1 MEKKNNDDKP
11 KIAVALEYTPGEQAP
26 KILATGRGYIAESI
40 IEKAGEADV
49 PIYADSKLADTLS
62 KLEIGEMIP
71 PELYTVVAEILVFV
85 DECDKIKG
93 KVAVNKRAAGADK
106 EQLAARYLVDN
117 GYTVLERNFRNKT
130 GEIDIIAKKDN
141 YIVFVEVKYRS
152 NNKYGY
158 AVEAVNYRKKQII
171 MHVAQFYMATR
182 YKSCDIPCRFDVIG
196 IDGETVTHIKNAF

>member
-1 MEKKNNDDKP
+1 M
-11 KIAVALEYTPGEQAP
+11 
-26 KILATGRGYIAESI
+26 
-40 IEKAGEADV
+40 
-49 PIYADSKLADTLS
+49 
-62 KLEIGEMIP
+62 
-71 PELYTVVAEILVFV
+71 
-85 DECDKIKG
+85 
-93 KVAVNKRAAGADK
+93 AVNKRAAGADK

-171 MHVAQFYMATR
+171 RHVAQFYMATR
-182 YKSCDIPCRFDVIG
+182 YKSCDIPCRFDAVSY
-196 IDGETVTHIKNAF
+196 THLTLPTKRIVEISVDVVSLKKKRQKR

>member
-49 PIYADSKLADTLS
+49 PVYADSKLADTLS

-93 KVAVNKRAAGADK
+93 KVCNKWLLIK
-106 EQLAARYLVDN
+106 ELP
-117 GYTVLERNFRNKT
+117 
-130 GEIDIIAKKDN
+130 
-141 YIVFVEVKYRS
+141 
-152 NNKYGY
+152 
-158 AVEAVNYRKKQII
+158 
-171 MHVAQFYMATR
+171 AQ
-182 YKSCDIPCRFDVIG
+182 
-196 IDGETVTHIKNAF
+196 IKNSLLPDILLIMGILFLNGISAIKQVR

>member
-1 MEKKNNDDKP
+1 M
-11 KIAVALEYTPGEQAP
+11 
-26 KILATGRGYIAESI
+26 
-40 IEKAGEADV
+40 
-49 PIYADSKLADTLS
+49 
-62 KLEIGEMIP
+62 
-71 PELYTVVAEILVFV
+71 
-85 DECDKIKG
+85 
-93 KVAVNKRAAGADK
+93 AVNKRAAGADK

-130 GEIDIIAKKDN
+130 GEIDIIAKKEELFLVSKASEWK
-141 YIVFVEVKYRS
+141 YIENVWKKHKEERDTEFVEVKYRS

-171 MHVAQFYMATR
+171 RHVAQFYMATR

>member
-1 MEKKNNDDKP
+1 M
-11 KIAVALEYTPGEQAP
+11 
-26 KILATGRGYIAESI
+26 
-40 IEKAGEADV
+40 
-49 PIYADSKLADTLS
+49 
-62 KLEIGEMIP
+62 
-71 PELYTVVAEILVFV
+71 
-85 DECDKIKG
+85 
-93 KVAVNKRAAGADK
+93 AVNKRAAGADK

-152 NNKYGY
+152 N
-158 AVEAVNYRKKQII
+158 QITRR
-171 MHVAQFYMATR
+171 VAQFYMPTR